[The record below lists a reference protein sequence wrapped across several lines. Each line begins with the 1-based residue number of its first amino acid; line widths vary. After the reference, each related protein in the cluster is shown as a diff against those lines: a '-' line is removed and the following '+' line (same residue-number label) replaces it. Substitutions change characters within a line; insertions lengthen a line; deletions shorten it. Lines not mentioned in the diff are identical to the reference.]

1 MTTYRGGG
9 GRRMATGLRQVA
21 IAHGV
26 GVLASL
32 LFVGWLFAVLLF
44 ASAGVSVW
52 GLVVLVVAAVA
63 AVGWAVGRAAGLI
76 RVAVALAIGGVW
88 VVCLNPPATR
98 GRRCTR
104 RERSVVLGV
113 TYVPNLAVK
122 RYERIAR
129 TRAGRPGWDRIPG
142 SYTTNSVLS
151 PRHRQLR
158 RDRSGREHVLGAT
171 GRRDAPRPLHVCPG
185 SGAVMGGA
193 WCTEAA
199 ARKRYVHSSASLR
212 ESAKTIGTAG

>member
-88 VVCLNPPATR
+88 VVCLNLS
-98 GRRCTR
+98 GD
-104 RERSVVLGV
+104 S
-113 TYVPNLAVK
+113 
-122 RYERIAR
+122 R
-129 TRAGRPGWDRIPG
+129 TAL
-142 SYTTNSVLS
+142 Y
-151 PRHRQLR
+151 
-158 RDRSGREHVLGAT
+158 
-171 GRRDAPRPLHVCPG
+171 APRAQPG
-185 SGAVMGGA
+185 
-193 WCTEAA
+193 
-199 ARKRYVHSSASLR
+199 ARRRLR
-212 ESAKTIGTAG
+212 PQSRRQAL